1 MGVLLFSVDIST
13 LWWVQIDP
21 MRCKVTPSIDWAVKM
36 RMKMVTAMIIV
47 MVVVKLVVG
56 DDWLLVT
63 KALLVMNRV
72 TGANTMV
79 MYSND

>member
-36 RMKMVTAMIIV
+36 RMRMVTAMIIAI
-47 MVVVKLVVG
+47 MVVKLVVV

-63 KALLVMNRV
+63 KTLLVKKRV
-72 TGANTMV
+72 TRP
-79 MYSND
+79 

>member
-1 MGVLLFSVDIST
+1 MFSVDIST

-36 RMKMVTAMIIV
+36 RMRMVTAMIIAI
-47 MVVVKLVVG
+47 MVVKLVVV

-63 KALLVMNRV
+63 KTLLVKKRV
-72 TGANTMV
+72 TRP
-79 MYSND
+79 